1 MPLNDFQNFKTAFIS
16 GYIMIEESRF
26 KWINYSNHLLNI
38 KILVDY
44 LSTMFFIIFFD
55 ETF

>member
-26 KWINYSNHLLNI
+26 QWINYSNHLLNI